1 VTWEEAAPLIQR
13 ALDRAPPTHTVE
25 DVKAM
30 VAEGR
35 AFFWGWERSV
45 LVALIDDAPLAKTF
59 HQWLVAGDLAELMRE
74 REGVEAWAKAR
85 GCTRMMTAGRPG
97 WDRVMSKHGYAPAGR
112 VLTKELNG

>member
-1 VTWEEAAPLIQR
+1 
-13 ALDRAPPTHTVE
+13 
-25 DVKAM
+25 
-30 VAEGR
+30 
-35 AFFWGWERSV
+35 
-45 LVALIDDAPLAKTF
+45 
-59 HQWLVAGDLAELMRE
+59 MRE